1 GSFGALPEDFLEL
14 SQRVFSPVLLQEG
27 RAAEPRHP
35 CDRTM
40 PLSRHT
46 GQIPESTWTLGFREM
61 TEPWKG
67 AVGCLGVAV
76 FFAMTIGIISWQAL
90 EQPPEEWVLRGRDAG
105 MLWERGRGALLLRA
119 LPAGR
124 PVLAIAVGSVPATE
138 PPPPRDRCWH
148 DGGQFCYS
156 WEEDAELRLSLEPPA
171 APGTECYSVR
181 WTPLRPD
188 VTLKDCFSMAN
199 VSWYGGPSI
208 RAQRWPLNGAESPAQ
223 PLVSGDL
230 STNPDGFGPVLERY
244 FLGSTGVTV
253 TVAPDVSLLL
263 SLESH
268 RQFCLETPAGR
279 AEPLQYQLCVSP
291 DVTPT
296 MRNFPP
302 CRSPIWRYHGPEGS
316 AAKIRRGLRS
326 LVRRL
331 KRHRLQEGVVALGE
345 RGTAVL
351 AAVDLVPWERRKRQ
365 VPALV
370 EPLELSI
377 TLSPYASVTSPLFLR
392 SLRGG
397 EAAGYWLSR
406 QPRPGGSSPDPT
418 LLAHGSAG
426 GEAALKFAL
435 PVFRR
440 FPIFHFIPLL
450 TTWKGQLCARLN
462 VTSEAALGWYLAR
475 AQRLQQALGAT
486 YVAFEGVE
494 GNSFLEQDVPAP
506 AELVDDGYTEVLA
519 AALATLGNGTV
530 ISAGTRSSH
539 LPLFVQMSPLR
550 SDWSHAGL
558 KGLIP
563 SVLHYSLLGYNFF
576 IPDAVGGSVAGATPG
591 DPELFVRWLQIVT
604 FLPVMAFGTPPWL
617 CCDTWV
623 LNLTRQCIQRHR
635 DFVVPLLL
643 KYSEEW
649 QSLGY
654 PIFRPAWWL
663 SPTDPV
669 AFTIEDE
676 FLIGD
681 EVLIAP
687 ITEKGQ
693 RWRDIYLPGEGH
705 LWLDTN
711 TARVFDGGT
720 TLRNYSASLAEV
732 PVFVKTS

>member
-1 GSFGALPEDFLEL
+1 PALQVSDLALPRPGGFCRQNQARPEVAGEEAEAA
-14 SQRVFSPVLLQEG
+14 SP
-27 RAAEPRHP
+27 P
-35 CDRTM
+35 
-40 PLSRHT
+40 
-46 GQIPESTWTLGFREM
+46 
-61 TEPWKG
+61 
-67 AVGCLGVAV
+67 
-76 FFAMTIGIISWQAL
+76 
-90 EQPPEEWVLRGRDAG
+90 
-105 MLWERGRGALLLRA
+105 
-119 LPAGR
+119 
-124 PVLAIAVGSVPATE
+124 
-138 PPPPRDRCWH
+138 
-148 DGGQFCYS
+148 GG
-156 WEEDAELRLSLEPPA
+156 
-171 APGTECYSVR
+171 
-181 WTPLRPD
+181 
-188 VTLKDCFSMAN
+188 
-199 VSWYGGPSI
+199 
-208 RAQRWPLNGAESPAQ
+208 
-223 PLVSGDL
+223 
-230 STNPDGFGPVLERY
+230 
-244 FLGSTGVTV
+244 
-253 TVAPDVSLLL
+253 
-263 SLESH
+263 
-268 RQFCLETPAGR
+268 
-279 AEPLQYQLCVSP
+279 
-291 DVTPT
+291 
-296 MRNFPP
+296 
-302 CRSPIWRYHGPEGS
+302 
-316 AAKIRRGLRS
+316 RRGPGGS
-326 LVRRL
+326 D
-331 KRHRLQEGVVALGE
+331 
-345 RGTAVL
+345 GTAVL
-351 AAVDLVPWERRKRQ
+351 AAADPVPSGRRKRQ
-365 VPALV
+365 APALV

-377 TLSPYASVTSPLFLR
+377 TLSPYAGVTSPLFLR

-406 QPRPGGSSPDPT
+406 QPRPGASS
-418 LLAHGSAG
+418 
-426 GEAALKFAL
+426 
-435 PVFRR
+435 
-440 FPIFHFIPLL
+440 IPLL

-462 VTSEAALGWYLAR
+462 VTSEAALGWYLDR
-475 AQRLQQALGAT
+475 AQRLRQALGAT

-506 AELVDDGYTEVLA
+506 AELEGDGYTEALA
-519 AALATLGNGTV
+519 AALVTLGNGTI
-530 ISAGTRSSH
+530 ISAGSRSSH

-576 IPDAVGGSVAGATPG
+576 IPDAVGGSEAGATLG

-623 LNLTRQCIQRHR
+623 LNLTRQCIQRHQ

-681 EVLIAP
+681 EVLVAP

-693 RWRDIYLPGEGH
+693 TWRDIYLPGQGH

-732 PVFVKTS
+732 PVFVKAS

>member
-1 GSFGALPEDFLEL
+1 HRP
-14 SQRVFSPVLLQEG
+14 
-27 RAAEPRHP
+27 
-35 CDRTM
+35 M

-90 EQPPEEWVLRGRDAG
+90 EQPPEEWVLRGRAAG

-124 PVLAIAVGSVPATE
+124 PLLAIAVGSVPASE

-171 APGTECYSVR
+171 AAGTECYGVR
-181 WTPLRPD
+181 WSPLRPD
-188 VTLKDCFSMAN
+188 VTLKDCFSMVN
-199 VSWYGGPSI
+199 VSWYGGPSL

-230 STNPDGFGPVLERY
+230 SANPDGFGPVLERY

-253 TVAPDVSLLL
+253 TVAPGTSLLL

-279 AEPLQYQLCVSP
+279 AEPLHYQLSP
-291 DVTPT
+291 SPNTGNPSKHPAGCPKHLTRD
-296 MRNFPP
+296 FPP
-302 CRSPIWRYHGPEGS
+302 CRAPIWRYHGPEGS
-316 AAKIRRGLRS
+316 AAKIKRGLRA
-326 LVRRL
+326 LARRL
-331 KRHRLQEGVVALGE
+331 KRHRLQQGVVALGE
-345 RGTAVL
+345 HGTAIL
-351 AAVDLVPWERRKRQ
+351 AAEEEPSAHGKRQ
-365 VPALV
+365 APGLV

-397 EAAGYWLSR
+397 EAAGFWLSR
-406 QPRPGGSSPDPT
+406 QPRPGASS
-418 LLAHGSAG
+418 
-426 GEAALKFAL
+426 
-435 PVFRR
+435 
-440 FPIFHFIPLL
+440 IPLL
-450 TTWKGQLCARLN
+450 STWKGQLCARLN
-462 VTSEAALGWYLAR
+462 VTSQAALHWYLAR
-475 AQRLQQALGAT
+475 ARRLRQALGAT

-506 AELVDDGYTEVLA
+506 AGLEGDGYAEVLA

-530 ISAGTRSSH
+530 ISAGSRSSH

-563 SVLHYSLLGYNFF
+563 SVLHYSLLGYSFF
-576 IPDAVGGSVAGATPG
+576 IPDAVGGSLAGATPG

-617 CCDTWV
+617 CCDAWV

-663 SPTDPV
+663 SPTDPA

-681 EVLIAP
+681 EVLVAP

-693 RWRDIYLPGEGH
+693 TWRDIYLPGEGH

-732 PVFVKTS
+732 PVFVK

>member
-1 GSFGALPEDFLEL
+1 
-14 SQRVFSPVLLQEG
+14 
-27 RAAEPRHP
+27 
-35 CDRTM
+35 
-40 PLSRHT
+40 
-46 GQIPESTWTLGFREM
+46 
-61 TEPWKG
+61 
-67 AVGCLGVAV
+67 
-76 FFAMTIGIISWQAL
+76 
-90 EQPPEEWVLRGRDAG
+90 
-105 MLWERGRGALLLRA
+105 
-119 LPAGR
+119 
-124 PVLAIAVGSVPATE
+124 
-138 PPPPRDRCWH
+138 
-148 DGGQFCYS
+148 
-156 WEEDAELRLSLEPPA
+156 
-171 APGTECYSVR
+171 
-181 WTPLRPD
+181 
-188 VTLKDCFSMAN
+188 
-199 VSWYGGPSI
+199 
-208 RAQRWPLNGAESPAQ
+208 
-223 PLVSGDL
+223 
-230 STNPDGFGPVLERY
+230 
-244 FLGSTGVTV
+244 GVTV
-253 TVAPDVSLLL
+253 TVAPDVPLLL

-279 AEPLQYQLCVSP
+279 EEPLHYQLCRPFLPPPV
-291 DVTPT
+291 PT
-296 MRNFPP
+296 LPNVPSTSRGIFPP

-316 AAKIRRGLRS
+316 AARIQRGLRS

-331 KRHRLQEGVVALGE
+331 KRHRLQEGIVALGE

-351 AAVDLVPWERRKRQ
+351 AAADPVPSERRRRQ
-365 VPALV
+365 APALV

-377 TLSPYASVTSPLFLR
+377 TLSPYAAVTSPLFLR

-406 QPRPGGSSPDPT
+406 QPRPGGSS
-418 LLAHGSAG
+418 
-426 GEAALKFAL
+426 
-435 PVFRR
+435 
-440 FPIFHFIPLL
+440 IPLL

-462 VTSEAALGWYLAR
+462 VTSGAALRWYLAR
-475 AQRLQQALGAT
+475 ARRLRQALGAA

-494 GNSFLEQDVPAP
+494 GNSFLELDVPAP
-506 AELVDDGYTEVLA
+506 AELAGDGYTEVLA
-519 AALATLGNGTV
+519 AALATLGNGTI

-576 IPDAVGGSVAGATPG
+576 IPDAVGGSVAGGSPG
-591 DPELFVRWLQIVT
+591 DTELFVRWLQIVT
-604 FLPVMAFGTPPWL
+604 FLPVMAFETPPWL
-617 CCDTWV
+617 CCDAWV

-635 DFVVPLLL
+635 DFVVPRLL

-663 SPTDPV
+663 SPTDPL

-732 PVFVKTS
+732 PVFVK

>member
-1 GSFGALPEDFLEL
+1 
-14 SQRVFSPVLLQEG
+14 
-27 RAAEPRHP
+27 
-35 CDRTM
+35 DRTM

-46 GQIPESTWTLGFREM
+46 GQIPESTWTLSFREM

-67 AVGCLGVAV
+67 AVGCFGVAV

-90 EQPPEEWVLRGRDAG
+90 EQSPEEWVLRGRDAG

-171 APGTECYSVR
+171 APGTECYGVR

-230 STNPDGFGPVLERY
+230 SANPDGFGPVLERY

-279 AEPLQYQLCVSP
+279 ADPLHYQLCPSERPARSP
-291 DVTPT
+291 KHL
-296 MRNFPP
+296 MRDFPP

-316 AAKIRRGLRS
+316 AAKIKRGLRS

-351 AAVDLVPWERRKRQ
+351 AAADLVPSERRKRQ
-365 VPALV
+365 APALV

-377 TLSPYASVTSPLFLR
+377 TLSPYAGVTSPLFLG

-406 QPRPGGSSPDPT
+406 QPRPGASS
-418 LLAHGSAG
+418 
-426 GEAALKFAL
+426 
-435 PVFRR
+435 
-440 FPIFHFIPLL
+440 IPLL

-475 AQRLQQALGAT
+475 ARRLRQALGAT

-506 AELVDDGYTEVLA
+506 AELEGDGYTEALA
-519 AALATLGNGTV
+519 AALATLGNGTI
-530 ISAGTRSSH
+530 ISAGSR
-539 LPLFVQMSPLR
+539 
-550 SDWSHAGL
+550 
-558 KGLIP
+558 
-563 SVLHYSLLGYNFF
+563 
-576 IPDAVGGSVAGATPG
+576 
-591 DPELFVRWLQIVT
+591 
-604 FLPVMAFGTPPWL
+604 
-617 CCDTWV
+617 
-623 LNLTRQCIQRHR
+623 
-635 DFVVPLLL
+635 
-643 KYSEEW
+643 
-649 QSLGY
+649 
-654 PIFRPAWWL
+654 
-663 SPTDPV
+663 
-669 AFTIEDE
+669 
-676 FLIGD
+676 
-681 EVLIAP
+681 
-687 ITEKGQ
+687 
-693 RWRDIYLPGEGH
+693 
-705 LWLDTN
+705 
-711 TARVFDGGT
+711 
-720 TLRNYSASLAEV
+720 
-732 PVFVKTS
+732 

>member
-1 GSFGALPEDFLEL
+1 MML
-14 SQRVFSPVLLQEG
+14 SWLQ
-27 RAAEPRHP
+27 
-35 CDRTM
+35 
-40 PLSRHT
+40 
-46 GQIPESTWTLGFREM
+46 
-61 TEPWKG
+61 
-67 AVGCLGVAV
+67 
-76 FFAMTIGIISWQAL
+76 
-90 EQPPEEWVLRGRDAG
+90 
-105 MLWERGRGALLLRA
+105 
-119 LPAGR
+119 
-124 PVLAIAVGSVPATE
+124 
-138 PPPPRDRCWH
+138 
-148 DGGQFCYS
+148 
-156 WEEDAELRLSLEPPA
+156 
-171 APGTECYSVR
+171 
-181 WTPLRPD
+181 
-188 VTLKDCFSMAN
+188 DCFSMAN

-208 RAQRWPLNGAESPAQ
+208 RAQRWPLNSAESPAQ

-230 STNPDGFGPVLERY
+230 STNPGGFGPVLERY

-279 AEPLQYQLCVSP
+279 AEALHYQLCVSADVAAARRHTASAPAGAARTLP
-291 DVTPT
+291 DTALLG
-296 MRNFPP
+296 
-302 CRSPIWRYHGPEGS
+302 SPIWRYHGPEAS
-316 AAKIRRGLRS
+316 AAKIKRGLRS

-345 RGTAVL
+345 HGTAVL
-351 AAVDLVPWERRKRQ
+351 AAVDLVPSQRRKRQ
-365 VPALV
+365 APALV

-377 TLSPYASVTSPLFLR
+377 TLSPYAGVTSPLFLR

-397 EAAGYWLSR
+397 EATGYWLSR
-406 QPRPGGSSPDPT
+406 QPRPGGSS
-418 LLAHGSAG
+418 
-426 GEAALKFAL
+426 
-435 PVFRR
+435 
-440 FPIFHFIPLL
+440 IPLL

-475 AQRLQQALGAT
+475 ARHLRQALGAT

-506 AELVDDGYTEVLA
+506 AELAVDGYTEVLA
-519 AALATLGNGTV
+519 AALATLGNGTI
-530 ISAGTRSSH
+530 ISAGSRSSH
-539 LPLFVQMSPLR
+539 LPLFVQMRPLR

-617 CCDTWV
+617 CCDAWV

-643 KYSEEW
+643 KYSQEW

-681 EVLIAP
+681 EVLVAP

-693 RWRDIYLPGEGH
+693 TWRDIYLPGEGH

>member
-1 GSFGALPEDFLEL
+1 
-14 SQRVFSPVLLQEG
+14 
-27 RAAEPRHP
+27 
-35 CDRTM
+35 M

-148 DGGQFCYS
+148 DGRQFCYS

-230 STNPDGFGPVLERY
+230 STNPDGFGPLLERY

-253 TVAPDVSLLL
+253 TVVPDVSLLL

-279 AEPLQYQLCVSP
+279 AEPLHYQLCVSADVAAARRHMASAPAGAARTPP
-291 DVTPT
+291 DTALLG
-296 MRNFPP
+296 
-302 CRSPIWRYHGPEGS
+302 SPIWRYHGPEGS
-316 AAKIRRGLRS
+316 AAKIKRGLRS

-345 RGTAVL
+345 HGTAVL
-351 AAVDLVPWERRKRQ
+351 AAADLVPSGRRKRQ
-365 VPALV
+365 APALV

-377 TLSPYASVTSPLFLR
+377 TLSPYAGITSPLFLR

-406 QPRPGGSSPDPT
+406 QPRPGASS
-418 LLAHGSAG
+418 
-426 GEAALKFAL
+426 
-435 PVFRR
+435 
-440 FPIFHFIPLL
+440 IPLL

-475 AQRLQQALGAT
+475 ARRLQQALGAT

-506 AELVDDGYTEVLA
+506 AELEGDGYAEALA

-530 ISAGTRSSH
+530 ISAGSRSSH

-576 IPDAVGGSVAGATPG
+576 IPDAVGGSEAGATPG
-591 DPELFVRWLQIVT
+591 DQELFVRWLQVVT

-663 SPTDPV
+663 SPTDPI

-681 EVLIAP
+681 EVLVAP

-693 RWRDIYLPGEGH
+693 TWRDIYLPGEGH

>member
-1 GSFGALPEDFLEL
+1 
-14 SQRVFSPVLLQEG
+14 
-27 RAAEPRHP
+27 
-35 CDRTM
+35 M

-90 EQPPEEWVLRGRDAG
+90 EQPPEEWVLRGRAAG

-124 PVLAIAVGSVPATE
+124 PVLAIAVGSVPAAE

-171 APGTECYSVR
+171 APGAECYGVR

-208 RAQRWPLNGAESPAQ
+208 HAQRWPLNSAESPAQ

-230 STNPDGFGPVLERY
+230 SANPASFGPVLERY

-268 RQFCLETPAGR
+268 RQFCLETLAGR
-279 AEPLQYQLCVSP
+279 EEPLHYQLCVSA
-291 DVTPT
+291 DVAAARRHTA
-296 MRNFPP
+296 
-302 CRSPIWRYHGPEGS
+302 S
-316 AAKIRRGLRS
+316 A
-326 LVRRL
+326 
-331 KRHRLQEGVVALGE
+331 
-345 RGTAVL
+345 L
-351 AAVDLVPWERRKRQ
+351 AGDLVPSERRKRQ
-365 VPALV
+365 ALALV

-377 TLSPYASVTSPLFLR
+377 TLSPYAGITSPLFLR

-406 QPRPGGSSPDPT
+406 QPRPGASS
-418 LLAHGSAG
+418 
-426 GEAALKFAL
+426 
-435 PVFRR
+435 
-440 FPIFHFIPLL
+440 IPLL

-475 AQRLQQALGAT
+475 ARHLRQALGAT

-506 AELVDDGYTEVLA
+506 AELAGDGYTEVLA
-519 AALATLGNGTV
+519 AALATLGNKTI
-530 ISAGTRSSH
+530 ISAGSRSSH

-576 IPDAVGGSVAGATPG
+576 IPDAVGGSVAGATQG

-617 CCDTWV
+617 CCDAWV
-623 LNLTRQCIQRHR
+623 LNLTRQCIQRHQ

-649 QSLGY
+649 QSLGF

-663 SPTDPV
+663 SPMDPV

-681 EVLIAP
+681 EVLVAP

-693 RWRDIYLPGEGH
+693 TWRDIYLPGEGH

-711 TARVFDGGT
+711 SARVFDGGT

>member
-1 GSFGALPEDFLEL
+1 MAGKSHL
-14 SQRVFSPVLLQEG
+14 SG
-27 RAAEPRHP
+27 
-35 CDRTM
+35 D
-40 PLSRHT
+40 
-46 GQIPESTWTLGFREM
+46 
-61 TEPWKG
+61 
-67 AVGCLGVAV
+67 
-76 FFAMTIGIISWQAL
+76 
-90 EQPPEEWVLRGRDAG
+90 
-105 MLWERGRGALLLRA
+105 
-119 LPAGR
+119 
-124 PVLAIAVGSVPATE
+124 SVPATE

-148 DGGQFCYS
+148 DGRQFCYS
-156 WEEDAELRLSLEPPA
+156 WEEDAELRPSLEPPA
-171 APGTECYSVR
+171 APGTECYGVR

-208 RAQRWPLNGAESPAQ
+208 RAQHWPLNGAESPAQ

-230 STNPDGFGPVLERY
+230 SANPDGFGPLLERY

-268 RQFCLETPAGR
+268 QQFCLETPAGR
-279 AEPLQYQLCVSP
+279 EEPLHYQLCVSA
-291 DVTPT
+291 DV
-296 MRNFPP
+296 
-302 CRSPIWRYHGPEGS
+302 
-316 AAKIRRGLRS
+316 A
-326 LVRRL
+326 
-331 KRHRLQEGVVALGE
+331 
-345 RGTAVL
+345 
-351 AAVDLVPWERRKRQ
+351 
-365 VPALV
+365 
-370 EPLELSI
+370 
-377 TLSPYASVTSPLFLR
+377 
-392 SLRGG
+392 
-397 EAAGYWLSR
+397 
-406 QPRPGGSSPDPT
+406 
-418 LLAHGSAG
+418 
-426 GEAALKFAL
+426 
-435 PVFRR
+435 
-440 FPIFHFIPLL
+440 IPLL

-475 AQRLQQALGAT
+475 ARRLRQALGAA

-506 AELVDDGYTEVLA
+506 AELEGDRYTEALA

-530 ISAGTRSSH
+530 ISAGSRSSH

-576 IPDAVGGSVAGATPG
+576 IPDAVGGSEAGATPG

-681 EVLIAP
+681 EVLVAP

-693 RWRDIYLPGEGH
+693 TWRDIYLPGEGH

>member
-1 GSFGALPEDFLEL
+1 
-14 SQRVFSPVLLQEG
+14 
-27 RAAEPRHP
+27 
-35 CDRTM
+35 DRTM

-46 GQIPESTWTLGFREM
+46 GQIPESTWTLGLREM

-67 AVGCLGVAV
+67 AVGCFGVAV

-90 EQPPEEWVLRGRDAG
+90 EQPPEQWVLRGRDAG

-119 LPAGR
+119 
-124 PVLAIAVGSVPATE
+124 VPATE

-171 APGTECYSVR
+171 APGTECYGVR

-188 VTLKDCFSMAN
+188 VTLKDCFSMTN
-199 VSWYGGPSI
+199 VSWYGGPSL

-263 SLESH
+263 SLESQ

-279 AEPLQYQLCVSP
+279 AEPLQYQLCVSA
-291 DVTPT
+291 DVAAAHRHTTPP

-331 KRHRLQEGVVALGE
+331 KRHRLREGVVALGE

-351 AAVDLVPWERRKRQ
+351 AAADLVPRERRRRQ
-365 VPALV
+365 APALV

-406 QPRPGGSSPDPT
+406 QPRPGGSS
-418 LLAHGSAG
+418 
-426 GEAALKFAL
+426 
-435 PVFRR
+435 
-440 FPIFHFIPLL
+440 IPLL

-475 AQRLQQALGAT
+475 AQHLRQALGAT

-506 AELVDDGYTEVLA
+506 AELESDGYTEVLA
-519 AALATLGNGTV
+519 VALATLGNGTIV
-530 ISAGTRSSH
+530 SAGTRSSY

-563 SVLHYSLLGYNFF
+563 SVLHYSLLGYSFF

-681 EVLIAP
+681 EVLVAP
-687 ITEKGQ
+687 IIEKGQ
-693 RWRDIYLPGEGH
+693 TWRDIYLPGEGH

-711 TARVFDGGT
+711 SARVFDGGT

>member
-1 GSFGALPEDFLEL
+1 
-14 SQRVFSPVLLQEG
+14 
-27 RAAEPRHP
+27 
-35 CDRTM
+35 DRTM
-40 PLSRHT
+40 PLSRRT

-105 MLWERGRGALLLRA
+105 MLWERSRGALLLRA

-138 PPPPRDRCWH
+138 PPPPRDHCWH

-171 APGTECYSVR
+171 TPGTECYGVR

-208 RAQRWPLNGAESPAQ
+208 RAQCWPLNGAESPAQ

-230 STNPDGFGPVLERY
+230 GTNPDGFGPVLGRY

-253 TVAPDVSLLL
+253 TVAPDVPLLL

-268 RQFCLETPAGR
+268 QHFCLETPAGR
-279 AEPLQYQLCVSP
+279 AEPLQYQLCVSADHP
-291 DVTPT
+291 ARCPT
-296 MRNFPP
+296 MDFLPR
-302 CRSPIWRYHGPEGS
+302 RSPIWRYHGPEGS
-316 AAKIRRGLRS
+316 AAKIRRGLRA

-331 KRHRLQEGVVALGE
+331 KRLCLQEGVVALGE

-351 AAVDLVPWERRKRQ
+351 AAADHVPLERRKRQ
-365 VPALV
+365 ALAPV

-377 TLSPYASVTSPLFLR
+377 TLSPYVAVASPLFLR
-392 SLRGG
+392 SLHGG
-397 EAAGYWLSR
+397 EATGNWLSR
-406 QPRPGGSSPDPT
+406 QPRPGGSS
-418 LLAHGSAG
+418 
-426 GEAALKFAL
+426 
-435 PVFRR
+435 
-440 FPIFHFIPLL
+440 IPLL
-450 TTWKGQLCARLN
+450 TTWKGQLSTRLN
-462 VTSEAALGWYLAR
+462 VTSEAALGWFLAR
-475 AQRLQQALGAT
+475 ARRLRQALGAT
-486 YVAFEGVE
+486 YVVFEGAE

-506 AELVDDGYTEVLA
+506 AGLEGDGYTEVLA
-519 AALATLGNGTV
+519 AALATLGNGTA
-530 ISAGTRSSH
+530 ISAGVRSSH

-576 IPDAVGGSVAGATPG
+576 IPDAVGGSGAGAPPG
-591 DPELFVRWLQIVT
+591 DQELFVRWLQIVT
-604 FLPVMAFGTPPWL
+604 FLPVMAFGSPPWS
-617 CCDTWV
+617 CCDAWV

-663 SPTDPV
+663 SPTDPA

-681 EVLIAP
+681 EVLVAP

-693 RWRDIYLPGEGH
+693 VWRDIYLPGEGH

-732 PVFVKTS
+732 PVFIK

>member
-1 GSFGALPEDFLEL
+1 
-14 SQRVFSPVLLQEG
+14 
-27 RAAEPRHP
+27 
-35 CDRTM
+35 DRTM

-76 FFAMTIGIISWQAL
+76 FFAMTIGIISWQAV
-90 EQPPEEWVLRGRDAG
+90 EQSPEEWVLRGRDAG

-171 APGTECYSVR
+171 APGTECYGVR

-208 RAQRWPLNGAESPAQ
+208 RAQRWPLNNAESPAQ

-230 STNPDGFGPVLERY
+230 GTNPDGFGPVLERY

-253 TVAPDVSLLL
+253 TAAPDVPLLL
-263 SLESH
+263 SVESH

-279 AEPLQYQLCVSP
+279 AEALRYQLCVSA
-291 DVTPT
+291 DVAAAHRHTAG
-296 MRNFPP
+296 NFPP
-302 CRSPIWRYHGPEGS
+302 RRSPIWRYRGPEGS
-316 AAKIRRGLRS
+316 AAKIKRGLRS

-331 KRHRLQEGVVALGE
+331 KRHRLQDGVVALGE

-351 AAVDLVPWERRKRQ
+351 AAVVRPSCHPPGTWGAHVPAAQTPHSCLSRPQDLVPSERRKRQ
-365 VPALV
+365 APALV
-370 EPLELSI
+370 QPLELSV
-377 TLSPYASVTSPLFLR
+377 TLSPYAGLTSSIFLR

-397 EAAGYWLSR
+397 EAAGCWLSR
-406 QPRPGGSSPDPT
+406 QPRPGASS
-418 LLAHGSAG
+418 
-426 GEAALKFAL
+426 
-435 PVFRR
+435 
-440 FPIFHFIPLL
+440 IPLL

-475 AQRLQQALGAT
+475 ARRLRQALGAT

-506 AELVDDGYTEVLA
+506 VELAGDGYTEVLA
-519 AALATLGNGTV
+519 AALATLGNGTIV
-530 ISAGTRSSH
+530 SAGTRSSH
-539 LPLFVQMSPLR
+539 LPLFVQMRPLR

-576 IPDAVGGSVAGATPG
+576 IPDAVGGSVAGAIPG

-617 CCDTWV
+617 CCDAWV

-649 QSLGY
+649 QRLGY

-681 EVLIAP
+681 EVLVAP

-693 RWRDIYLPGEGH
+693 TWRDIYLPGEGH
-705 LWLDTN
+705 LWLDTSS
-711 TARVFDGGT
+711 ARVFDGGT
-720 TLRNYSASLAEV
+720 TLRNFSASLAEV
-732 PVFVKTS
+732 PVFVK

>member
-1 GSFGALPEDFLEL
+1 
-14 SQRVFSPVLLQEG
+14 
-27 RAAEPRHP
+27 
-35 CDRTM
+35 
-40 PLSRHT
+40 
-46 GQIPESTWTLGFREM
+46 M

-76 FFAMTIGIISWQAL
+76 FFAMTIGIISWQAV

-171 APGTECYSVR
+171 APGTECYGVR

-208 RAQRWPLNGAESPAQ
+208 LAQRWPLNAAESPAQ
-223 PLVSGDL
+223 PLVSGNL
-230 STNPDGFGPVLERY
+230 GTNPDGFGPVLERY

-253 TVAPDVSLLL
+253 AVAQDVPLLL

-279 AEPLQYQLCVSP
+279 EEPLSYQLCV
-291 DVTPT
+291 TP
-296 MRNFPP
+296 RELFPHP
-302 CRSPIWRYHGPEGS
+302 HRSPVWWYRGPEGS
-316 AAKIRRGLRS
+316 AAKIKRGLRS

-331 KRHRLQEGVVALGE
+331 RRHRLQEGVVALGE
-345 RGTAVL
+345 RGTAIL
-351 AAVDLVPWERRKRQ
+351 AGTDLVAWERGKRQ
-365 VPALV
+365 APALV
-370 EPLELSI
+370 EPLQLWV
-377 TLSPYASVTSPLFLR
+377 TLSPYAAVTSPLFLR

-406 QPRPGGSSPDPT
+406 QPRARGSS
-418 LLAHGSAG
+418 
-426 GEAALKFAL
+426 
-435 PVFRR
+435 
-440 FPIFHFIPLL
+440 IPLL

-475 AQRLQQALGAT
+475 ARHLRQALGAT

-506 AELVDDGYTEVLA
+506 AELAGDGYTEVLA
-519 AALATLGNGTV
+519 AALATLGNHTI
-530 ISAGTRSSH
+530 ISAGSRSSH
-539 LPLFVQMSPLR
+539 LPLFVQMRPLR

-576 IPDAVGGSVAGATPG
+576 IPDVVGGSVAGGAVG

-617 CCDTWV
+617 CCDAWV
-623 LNLTRQCIQRHR
+623 LNLTRQYIQRHR

-663 SPTDPV
+663 SPTDPA
-669 AFTIEDE
+669 AFTVEDE

-681 EVLIAP
+681 EVLVAP

-693 RWRDIYLPGEGH
+693 TWRDIYLPGEGH

-732 PVFVKTS
+732 PVFVK

>member
-1 GSFGALPEDFLEL
+1 
-14 SQRVFSPVLLQEG
+14 
-27 RAAEPRHP
+27 
-35 CDRTM
+35 M

-46 GQIPESTWTLGFREM
+46 GQLPESNWTLSFREM

-67 AVGCLGVAV
+67 AVGCLGVAI

-90 EQPPEEWVLRGRDAG
+90 EQSPEEWVLRGRDGG
-105 MLWERGRGALLLRA
+105 MLWERRRGALVLRA

-124 PVLAIAVGSVPATE
+124 AVAAIAVGGVPAAE
-138 PPPPRDRCWH
+138 PPPPRDHCWH
-148 DGGQFCYS
+148 DGRQFCYS

-171 APGTECYSVR
+171 APGTECYGVH

-223 PLVSGDL
+223 PFVSGDL
-230 STNPDGFGPVLERY
+230 GTNPDGFGPVLDRY

-253 TVAPDVSLLL
+253 TVAPDVPLLL

-268 RQFCLETPAGR
+268 RHFCLETPAGR
-279 AEPLQYQLCVSP
+279 AEPLRYLLCISTDVAAAHRHMGNSP
-291 DVTPT
+291 AGPARTRPDAALLG
-296 MRNFPP
+296 
-302 CRSPIWRYHGPEGS
+302 SPLWRYHGPEGS
-316 AAKIRRGLRS
+316 ASKIKRGLRS

-331 KRHRLQEGVVALGE
+331 KRHGLQEGVVALGE
-345 RGTAVL
+345 RSTAIL
-351 AAVDLVPWERRKRQ
+351 AAAESVPSERRKRQ
-365 VPALV
+365 DLALV
-370 EPLELSI
+370 EPLQLSI
-377 TLSPYASVTSPLFLR
+377 TLSPYASITSPLFLQ
-392 SLRGG
+392 SLHQA

-406 QPRPGGSSPDPT
+406 QPRPGGS
-418 LLAHGSAG
+418 L
-426 GEAALKFAL
+426 
-435 PVFRR
+435 
-440 FPIFHFIPLL
+440 IPLL

-462 VTSEAALGWYLAR
+462 VTSEAALAWYLSRAR
-475 AQRLQQALGAT
+475 RLRQALGAT
-486 YVAFEGVE
+486 YVIFEGVE
-494 GNSFLEQDVPAP
+494 GNSFLDQDVPP
-506 AELVDDGYTEVLA
+506 PTELAGDGYTRVLA
-519 AALATLGNGTV
+519 AALATLSNGTI
-530 ISAGTRSSH
+530 ISAGASSSH
-539 LPLFVQMSPLR
+539 LPLFIQMSPLR

-576 IPDAVGGSVAGATPG
+576 IPDTVGGSLAGDSTG

-604 FLPVMAFGTPPWL
+604 FLPVMAFGSPPWL
-617 CCDTWV
+617 CCDSWV
-623 LNLTRQCIQRHR
+623 LNLTRQCIQRHQ

-649 QSLGY
+649 QSLGH

-663 SPTDPV
+663 SPTDPT

-681 EVLIAP
+681 EVLVAP

-693 RWRDIYLPGEGH
+693 TWRDVFLPGEGH

-711 TARVFDGGT
+711 SARVFDGGT
-720 TLRNYSASLAEV
+720 ILRNYSASLAEV
-732 PVFVKTS
+732 LVFVKAS

>member
-1 GSFGALPEDFLEL
+1 
-14 SQRVFSPVLLQEG
+14 
-27 RAAEPRHP
+27 
-35 CDRTM
+35 M

-148 DGGQFCYS
+148 DGRQFCYS

-223 PLVSGDL
+223 PLVSSDL
-230 STNPDGFGPVLERY
+230 STNPDGFGPLLERY

-279 AEPLQYQLCVSP
+279 AEPLHYQLCVSADVAAARRHTASAPAGAARTPP
-291 DVTPT
+291 DTALLG
-296 MRNFPP
+296 
-302 CRSPIWRYHGPEGS
+302 SPIWRYHGPEGS
-316 AAKIRRGLRS
+316 AAKIKRGLRS

-351 AAVDLVPWERRKRQ
+351 AAADLVPSGRRKRQ
-365 VPALV
+365 APALV

-377 TLSPYASVTSPLFLR
+377 TLSPYAGVTSPLFLR

-406 QPRPGGSSPDPT
+406 QPRPGASS
-418 LLAHGSAG
+418 
-426 GEAALKFAL
+426 
-435 PVFRR
+435 
-440 FPIFHFIPLL
+440 IPLL

-475 AQRLQQALGAT
+475 ARRLRQALGAT

-506 AELVDDGYTEVLA
+506 AELEGDGYTEALA
-519 AALATLGNGTV
+519 AALVTLGNGTV
-530 ISAGTRSSH
+530 ISAGSRSSH

-576 IPDAVGGSVAGATPG
+576 IPDAVGGSEAGATPG
-591 DPELFVRWLQIVT
+591 DQELFVRWLQVVT

-681 EVLIAP
+681 EVLVAP

-693 RWRDIYLPGEGH
+693 TWRDIYLPGEGH

>member
-1 GSFGALPEDFLEL
+1 
-14 SQRVFSPVLLQEG
+14 
-27 RAAEPRHP
+27 
-35 CDRTM
+35 M

-76 FFAMTIGIISWQAL
+76 FFAMTIGIISWQAV
-90 EQPPEEWVLRGRDAG
+90 EQSPEEWVLRGRDAG

-156 WEEDAELRLSLEPPA
+156 WEEDAELRLSLEPPT
-171 APGTECYSVR
+171 APGTECYGVR

-188 VTLKDCFSMAN
+188 LTLKDCFSMAN

-208 RAQRWPLNGAESPAQ
+208 RAQRWPLNDAESPAQ
-223 PLVSGDL
+223 PLVSGNL
-230 STNPDGFGPVLERY
+230 GTNPEGFGPVLERY

-253 TVAPDVSLLL
+253 TVAPDVPLLL
-263 SLESH
+263 SVESH

-279 AEPLQYQLCVSP
+279 AEPLHYQLCVSADMAAARRHAASAPAGAARTLP
-291 DVTPT
+291 DTALL
-296 MRNFPP
+296 P
-302 CRSPIWRYHGPEGS
+302 CPIWRYHGPEGS
-316 AAKIRRGLRS
+316 AAKIKRGLRS

-331 KRHRLQEGVVALGE
+331 KRHRLQEGIVALGE
-345 RGTAVL
+345 HGTAIL
-351 AAVDLVPWERRKRQ
+351 AAADLVPSERRKRQ
-365 VPALV
+365 APALV

-377 TLSPYASVTSPLFLR
+377 TLSPYAGVTSPLFLR

-397 EAAGYWLSR
+397 EAAGYWLGR
-406 QPRPGGSSPDPT
+406 QPRPGGSS
-418 LLAHGSAG
+418 
-426 GEAALKFAL
+426 
-435 PVFRR
+435 
-440 FPIFHFIPLL
+440 IPLL

-475 AQRLQQALGAT
+475 AQRLRQALGAT

-506 AELVDDGYTEVLA
+506 AELAGDRYTEVLA
-519 AALATLGNGTV
+519 AALATLGNGTI

-576 IPDAVGGSVAGATPG
+576 IPDAVGGSVAGAAPQ

-617 CCDTWV
+617 CCDAWV
-623 LNLTRQCIQRHR
+623 VNLTRQCIQRHQ

-669 AFTIEDE
+669 AFTVEDE

-681 EVLIAP
+681 EVLVAP

-693 RWRDIYLPGEGH
+693 TWRDIYLPGEGH